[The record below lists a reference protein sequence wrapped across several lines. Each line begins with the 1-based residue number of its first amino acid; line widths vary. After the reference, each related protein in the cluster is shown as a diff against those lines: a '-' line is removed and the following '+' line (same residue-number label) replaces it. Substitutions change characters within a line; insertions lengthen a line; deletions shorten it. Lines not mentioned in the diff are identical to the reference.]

1 MIYYIQHSIQFK
13 DFFMENLLLRV
24 YKSKKAT
31 LSFKT
36 ISHTA
41 VILSV
46 ISYCVLLFLSFYSSI
61 YEGLSVLLSA
71 ALPFFAV
78 SAVRMLID
86 APRPYE
92 LYDFYENKPKEKAG
106 RSFPSRHVYSAF
118 VIATLAFVY
127 SIPLGVGLLLI
138 GAALAAAR
146 VFLGIH
152 FIRDV
157 VCGALVGVASGLIG
171 IFFVILPN
179 LT

>member
-1 MIYYIQHSIQFK
+1 MEKLLFK
-13 DFFMENLLLRV
+13 V
-24 YKSKKAT
+24 YKSKRAT
-31 LSFKT
+31 LSFKV
-36 ISHTA
+36 ISALA
-41 VILSV
+41 VCFSV
-46 ISYCVLLFLSFYSSI
+46 LSYCVLLFLSFYNSI

-78 SAVRMLID
+78 GFVRMMID

-92 LYDFYENKPKEKAG
+92 LYDFYEIKPKERAG
-106 RSFPSRHVYSAF
+106 RSFPSRHAYSSF
-118 VIATLAFVY
+118 VIATVAFVY
-127 SIPLGVGLLLI
+127 SIPLGIGLLLMGI
-138 GAALAAAR
+138 ALCASR

-157 VCGALVGVASGLIG
+157 ICGAAVGVISGLIG